1 MLQDEYLFPEDLEE
15 FEPDEDVTE
24 TEEDAGYLAS
34 VAFEKDFV
42 RDGRNRVQSASPV
55 DAWKQWGIN
64 CLSMER
70 YASPL
75 YSTDFGIA
83 ITEILR
89 ADTREEAEAMFR
101 AEAKEALEADPYGRT
116 DYVGEMTF
124 DWGAD
129 SVVVTIEVV
138 GTDGA
143 TIDLEVSLEG
153 R

>member
-55 DAWKQWGIN
+55 DAWKQWCIN

-89 ADTREEAEAMFR
+89 AGTREEAEAMFR
-101 AEAKEALEADPYGRT
+101 AEAKEALEA

>member
-55 DAWKQWGIN
+55 DAWKQWCIN

-75 YSTDFGIA
+75 YSTDFGID
-83 ITEILR
+83 R
-89 ADTREEAEAMFR
+89 
-101 AEAKEALEADPYGRT
+101 K
-116 DYVGEMTF
+116 
-124 DWGAD
+124 
-129 SVVVTIEVV
+129 SVV
-138 GTDGA
+138 
-143 TIDLEVSLEG
+143 
-153 R
+153 

>member
-1 MLQDEYLFPEDLEE
+1 
-15 FEPDEDVTE
+15 
-24 TEEDAGYLAS
+24 
-34 VAFEKDFV
+34 
-42 RDGRNRVQSASPV
+42 
-55 DAWKQWGIN
+55 
-64 CLSMER
+64 
-70 YASPL
+70 
-75 YSTDFGIA
+75 
-83 ITEILR
+83 
-89 ADTREEAEAMFR
+89 MFR
-101 AEAKEALEADPYGRT
+101 AEANEALDAEPYGRT